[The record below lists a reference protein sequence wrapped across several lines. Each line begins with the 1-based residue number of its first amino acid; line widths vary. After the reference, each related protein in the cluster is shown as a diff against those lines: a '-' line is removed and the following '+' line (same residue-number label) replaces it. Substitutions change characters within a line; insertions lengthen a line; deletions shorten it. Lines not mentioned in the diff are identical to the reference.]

1 MTMPKK
7 GIRKIVVRNKAFKYI
22 IKPLYNHR
30 SGDDSPGGRLT
41 VESYDGNHYCSR
53 DMRDQII
60 TPAIVRAYI
69 EENFDFLTGKDQY
82 DLSKV

>member
-7 GIRKIVVRNKAFKYI
+7 GIRKIVVRGKAFKYI

-41 VESYDGNHYCSR
+41 VESYDGKHYCSM
-53 DMRDQII
+53 DIKGKII
-60 TPAIVRAYI
+60 TPFMVRHYV
-69 EENFDFLTGKDQY
+69 EKNFDFLTGKDQF
-82 DLSKV
+82 DLSKN